1 MSIHRAG
8 EMAYRLKALI
18 ALRLELVLRT
28 QLITTC
34 NSRFRISET
43 SGSLGIF
50 THMHIL
56 THTYQMKQNRVTLPG
71 LSSIP
76 SQKLPHGKY

>member
-1 MSIHRAG
+1 MHACRQKIHIKYFLKCFLMSIHRAG

-56 THTYQMKQNRVTLPG
+56 THTYTYM
-71 LSSIP
+71 
-76 SQKLPHGKY
+76 